1 MTFEITWNVHEI
13 NLHLMFNCDLNLID
27 GCASQSRIISCGLI
41 QTLLKQYDRG
51 NDELGIEVEFQ
62 TKCNVSRHV

>member
-1 MTFEITWNVHEI
+1 
-13 NLHLMFNCDLNLID
+13 MFNWDLNLID
-27 GCASQSRIISCGLI
+27 GCASQSRIISCELI

-51 NDELGIEVEFQ
+51 NDEFGIEVEFQ